1 MIKSWYIYIYAYAE
15 IDAYFYSVQL
25 HRYVA
30 FPPASSV
37 DMVARRPCDPP
48 DGLSGGDQPLV
59 DTGEWS
65 AAGVMG
71 G

>member
-1 MIKSWYIYIYAYAE
+1 MQISMPFSYT
-15 IDAYFYSVQL
+15 DML
-25 HRYVA
+25 P
-30 FPPASSV
+30 FPPACSV
-37 DMVARRPCDPP
+37 DAVARWPCDPS

-59 DTGEWS
+59 DTGEPP

>member
-1 MIKSWYIYIYAYAE
+1 MHISIPFSYT
-15 IDAYFYSVQL
+15 DML
-25 HRYVA
+25 P

-59 DTGEWS
+59 DTGEWP